1 MIMQIKEDRRD
12 DDDDDDD
19 DDTDIYINVLTESN
33 YRSLLLTILFL

>member
-33 YRSLLLTILFL
+33 YRSQLLTILFL